1 MGCGIMGENNL
12 AFVKD
17 TDDLYIMEYIFLRSC
32 AKYLKWYQI
41 KKKEKETKATF
52 RGQEQSF

>member
-32 AKYLKWYQI
+32 AKYL
-41 KKKEKETKATF
+41 T
-52 RGQEQSF
+52 